1 MKVQEVR
8 TLVVEAERF
17 EIPIPHVRSVYVV
30 TREDFS
36 HYRVPRKI
44 KSGTVGTRELKKN
57 DVLEFRTKGSGTYPF
72 RIAHVD
78 PGLIVLEEYTST
90 DDALNVAQ
98 GGRGSLNNGT
108 YYKPFVFPRWGK
120 TEFEGGEP
128 LWYELRTELYALDWQ
143 GARGD
148 V

>member
-17 EIPIPHVRSVYVV
+17 EIPFANIRSAYVV
-30 TREDFS
+30 TREDFE
-36 HYRVPRKI
+36 HYRIPRKI
-44 KSGTVGTRELKKN
+44 KAGTISTRELREN
-57 DVLEFRTKGSGTYPF
+57 DVLEFKAGRRKRYAC
-72 RIAHVD
+72 RVAHID
-78 PGLIVLEEYTST
+78 PELIVLEDHSTT

-108 YYKPFVFPRWGK
+108 YYKPFVCPRWGK

-128 LWYELRTELYALDWQ
+128 LWYELRTELDALDWQ